1 MYSVLVSGGGLTGA
15 SLAAALADRGMR
27 VAIVEAVAPQS
38 PAQPSL
44 DDRTSAIAR
53 TGVRILGNLGVW
65 PLLKEA
71 PSPIHAVEISERG
84 CFGGARIDAAAQ
96 GLDSLGSVVRNR
108 VLGEALWD
116 RLRALESTR
125 SDRTAQTRKD
135 QWSEGILP
143 SSRAG
148 SPRSSL
154 TMERGH
160 LALVEG
166 WKPSFPGLSSFPG
179 LPPFPGLPSF
189 PGLSQGSVDIFC
201 PARVTA
207 VSTKNDH
214 VAARLEGNGEAK
226 AHTIKAQLLA
236 VAEGARSPL
245 RDEFGIAAEHK
256 EYPQVAVTGLVEVR
270 KVIRP
275 DIAWERFTAEGPLA
289 LLPAGGRRYGF
300 VIVANRGAARIKDME
315 DAQLLAYL
323 QDLMGYRAGE
333 FVGVGKRATYPLALD
348 RADRVT
354 APRAVLVGAA
364 ANSVHPLAAQGFNLA
379 LRDVAALTETLA
391 DGGSPPADPGD
402 AGLLSRYAEWRRRDQ
417 DNVVRFTDS
426 LAVLSYSAWLRPLRG
441 LGLQAFDLAPLAK
454 PLLAR
459 FALGQGGRMPRLA
472 RGLRL

>member
-1 MYSVLVSGGGLTGA
+1 MYSVLVAGGGLTGA
-15 SLAAALADRGMR
+15 SLAVALADRGMR
-27 VAIVEAVAPQS
+27 VAIVEAVPPQS

-53 TGVRILGNLGVW
+53 TGVRILENLGVW
-65 PLLKEA
+65 SQLKEA

-116 RLRALESTR
+116 RLRA
-125 SDRTAQTRKD
+125 KK
-135 QWSEGILP
+135 
-143 SSRAG
+143 
-148 SPRSSL
+148 
-154 TMERGH
+154 ERGRP
-160 LALVEG
+160 ALVEG
-166 WKPSFPGLSSFPG
+166 GTPSFPGS
-179 LPPFPGLPSF
+179 
-189 PGLSQGSVDIFC
+189 SQGSVDIFC

-207 VSTKNDH
+207 VSAEDDH
-214 VAARLEGNGEAK
+214 ISARVEGEGDAK
-226 AHTIKAQLLA
+226 AQTIKAQLLA
-236 VAEGARSPL
+236 VAEGARSSL
-245 RDEFGIAAEHK
+245 RDAFGIAAEHK

-275 DIAWERFTAEGPLA
+275 DTAWERFTAEGPLA

-300 VIVANRGAARIKDME
+300 VIVANCGATRIKDME
-315 DAQLLAYL
+315 AAELLAYL
-323 QDLMGYRAGE
+323 QDLVGYRAGE
-333 FVGVGKRATYPLALD
+333 FVAVGKRATYPLALD

-379 LRDVAALTETLA
+379 LRDVAALAETLA
-391 DGGSPPADPGD
+391 DGGSPPADPGA

-426 LAVLSYSAWLRPLRG
+426 LALLSHSAWLRPLRG
-441 LGLQAFDLAPLAK
+441 LGLQAFDLAPQAK

-459 FALGQGGRMPRLA
+459 FALGQGGRMSRLA
-472 RGLRL
+472 RGLPL

>member
-1 MYSVLVSGGGLTGA
+1 MYSVLVAGGGLTGA
-15 SLAAALADRGMR
+15 SLAVALADRGMR
-27 VAIVEAVAPQS
+27 VAIVEAVPPQS

-53 TGVRILGNLGVW
+53 TGVRILENLGVW
-65 PLLKEA
+65 PQLKEA

-116 RLRALESTR
+116 RLRALGSTR
-125 SDRTAQTRKD
+125 SDRRNADAQGT
-135 QWSEGILP
+135 
-143 SSRAG
+143 
-148 SPRSSL
+148 
-154 TMERGH
+154 TERG
-160 LALVEG
+160 LPALDEG
-166 WKPSFPGLSSFPG
+166 WKPSFPGSSP
-179 LPPFPGLPSF
+179 F

-207 VSTKNDH
+207 VSTKDDH
-214 VAARLEGNGEAK
+214 VSARVEGEGDAT
-226 AHTIKAQLLA
+226 AQTFKAQLLA

-245 RDEFGIAAEHK
+245 RDAFGIAAEHK

-275 DIAWERFTAEGPLA
+275 DTAWERFTADGPLA

-300 VIVANRGAARIKDME
+300 VIVANRGVARIRDME
-315 DAQLLAYL
+315 DAELLACL
-323 QDLMGYRAGE
+323 QGLVGYRAGE
-333 FVGVGKRATYPLALD
+333 FVRVGKRATYPLALD

-391 DGGSPPADPGD
+391 DGGSPAADPGA

-426 LAVLSYSAWLRPLRG
+426 LALLSHSAWLRPLRG
-441 LGLQAFDLAPLAK
+441 LGLQAFDLTPQAK

-459 FALGQGGRMPRLA
+459 FALGQGGRMSRLA
-472 RGLRL
+472 RGLPL

>member
-1 MYSVLVSGGGLTGA
+1 MYSVLVAGGGLTGA
-15 SLAAALADRGMR
+15 SLAVALADRGMR

-53 TGVRILGNLGVW
+53 TGVRILDNLGVW
-65 PLLKEA
+65 SQLKEA

-84 CFGGARIDAAAQ
+84 CFGGARIDAASQ

-108 VLGEALWD
+108 VLGEALWE
-116 RLRALESTR
+116 RLRALESTN
-125 SDRTAQTRKD
+125 SDRATLTRKD
-135 QWSEGILP
+135 QRSEGILP
-143 SSRAG
+143 STRAG
-148 SPRSSL
+148 RPRSSL

-166 WKPSFPGLSSFPG
+166 WKPSFPGLS
-179 LPPFPGLPSF
+179 
-189 PGLSQGSVDIFC
+189 QGSVDIFC

-207 VSTKNDH
+207 VSTKDDH
-214 VAARLEGNGEAK
+214 VSARVEGEGEAK
-226 AHTIKAQLLA
+226 AHTIKARLLA

-245 RDEFGIAAEHK
+245 RDAFGIAAEHK
-256 EYPQVAVTGLVEVR
+256 EYPQAAVTGLVKVR

-275 DIAWERFTAEGPLA
+275 DTAWERFTAEGPLA

-315 DAQLLAYL
+315 DAQLLACL

-333 FVGVGKRATYPLALD
+333 FVRVGKRATYPLALD

-391 DGGSPPADPGD
+391 DGGSPPADPGA

-426 LAVLSYSAWLRPLRG
+426 LALLSQSAWLRPLRG

-459 FALGQGGRMPRLA
+459 FALGQGGRMSRLA
-472 RGLRL
+472 RGLPL

>member
-1 MYSVLVSGGGLTGA
+1 MYSVLVAGGGLTGA
-15 SLAAALADRGMR
+15 SLAVALADRGMR
-27 VAIVEAVAPQS
+27 VAIVEAVPPQS

-53 TGVRILGNLGVW
+53 TGVCILDNLGVW
-65 PLLKEA
+65 SQLKEA

-84 CFGGARIDAAAQ
+84 CFGGARIDAASQ

-108 VLGEALWD
+108 ILGEALWD
-116 RLRALESTR
+116 RLRAFGSTH
-125 SDRTAQTRKD
+125 SDRR
-135 QWSEGILP
+135 
-143 SSRAG
+143 RAG
-148 SPRSSL
+148 AQG
-154 TMERGH
+154 TTERG
-160 LALVEG
+160 LPALDEG
-166 WKPSFPGLSSFPG
+166 WKPSFPGL
-179 LPPFPGLPSF
+179 L
-189 PGLSQGSVDIFC
+189 QGSVDIFC

-207 VSTKNDH
+207 VSTRDDH
-214 VAARLEGNGEAK
+214 VSARVEGEGDAK
-226 AHTIKAQLLA
+226 ERTIKAQLLA

-245 RDEFGIAAEHK
+245 RDAFGIAAEHK

-275 DIAWERFTAEGPLA
+275 DTAWERFTADGPLA

-300 VIVANRGAARIKDME
+300 VIVANRGAGRIKEME
-315 DAQLLAYL
+315 DAELLAYL

-333 FVGVGKRATYPLALD
+333 FVRVGRRATYPLALD

-354 APRAVLVGAA
+354 ARRAVLVGAA

-391 DGGSPPADPGD
+391 DGGSPPADPGA

-426 LAVLSYSAWLRPLRG
+426 LAVLSHSAWLRPLRG

-459 FALGQGGRMPRLA
+459 FALGQGGRMSRLA
-472 RGLRL
+472 RGLPL

>member
-1 MYSVLVSGGGLTGA
+1 MYSVLVAGGGLTGA

-116 RLRALESTR
+116 RLRAFGSTH
-125 SDRTAQTRKD
+125 SDRRYADAQ
-135 QWSEGILP
+135 G
-143 SSRAG
+143 
-148 SPRSSL
+148 
-154 TMERGH
+154 TMERG
-160 LALVEG
+160 LPALDEG
-166 WKPSFPGLSSFPG
+166 WK
-179 LPPFPGLPSF
+179 PSF

-201 PARVTA
+201 PARVKA
-207 VSTKNDH
+207 VSTESDH
-214 VAARLEGNGEAK
+214 VTARIESEGDAK
-226 AHTIKAQLLA
+226 ARTIKAQLLA

-245 RDEFGIAAEHK
+245 RDEFGITAEHK
-256 EYPQVAVTGLVEVR
+256 EYPQVAVTGLLEVR

-275 DIAWERFTAEGPLA
+275 DTAWERFTAEGPLA

-323 QDLMGYRAGE
+323 QDLVGYRAGE
-333 FVGVGKRATYPLALD
+333 FVRVGKRATYPLALD

-391 DGGSPPADPGD
+391 DGGSPPADPGA
-402 AGLLSRYAEWRRRDQ
+402 AGLLCRYAEWRRRDQ

-426 LAVLSYSAWLRPLRG
+426 LAALSYSAWLRPLRG

-459 FALGQGGRMPRLA
+459 FALGQGGRMSRLA

>member
-1 MYSVLVSGGGLTGA
+1 MYGVLVAGGGLTGA
-15 SLAAALADRGMR
+15 SLAVALADRGMR
-27 VAIVEAVAPQS
+27 VAIVEAVPPQS

-53 TGVRILGNLGVW
+53 TGVRILENLGVW
-65 PLLKEA
+65 SQLKEA

-116 RLRALESTR
+116 RLRA
-125 SDRTAQTRKD
+125 KK
-135 QWSEGILP
+135 
-143 SSRAG
+143 
-148 SPRSSL
+148 
-154 TMERGH
+154 ERP
-160 LALVEG
+160 ALVEG
-166 WKPSFPGLSSFPG
+166 GT
-179 LPPFPGLPSF
+179 PSF

-207 VSTKNDH
+207 VSAEDDH
-214 VAARLEGNGEAK
+214 ISARVEGEGDAK
-226 AHTIKAQLLA
+226 AQTIKARLLA

-245 RDEFGIAAEHK
+245 RDAFGIAAEHK

-270 KVIRP
+270 KVIKP
-275 DIAWERFTAEGPLA
+275 DTAWERFTAEGPLA

-300 VIVANRGAARIKDME
+300 VIVANPGAARIKDME
-315 DAQLLAYL
+315 DAELLACL
-323 QDLMGYRAGE
+323 QDLVGYRAGE
-333 FVGVGKRATYPLALD
+333 FVRIGTRATYPLALD

-391 DGGSPPADPGD
+391 DGGSPPADPGA

-426 LAVLSYSAWLRPLRG
+426 LALLSHSAWLRPLRG
-441 LGLQAFDLAPLAK
+441 LGLQAFDLAPQAK

-459 FALGQGGRMPRLA
+459 FALGQGGRMSRLA
-472 RGLRL
+472 RGLPL

>member
-1 MYSVLVSGGGLTGA
+1 MYSVLVAGGGLTGA
-15 SLAAALADRGMR
+15 SLAVALADQGMR
-27 VAIVEAVAPQS
+27 VAIVEAVPPQS

-53 TGVRILGNLGVW
+53 TGVRILENLGVW
-65 PLLKEA
+65 PQLKEA

-116 RLRALESTR
+116 RLRALESTH

-135 QWSEGILP
+135 QWSEGALP
-143 SSRAG
+143 SSRSG

-154 TMERGH
+154 TKERGH
-160 LALVEG
+160 PALVEG
-166 WKPSFPGLSSFPG
+166 WRPSFS
-179 LPPFPGLPSF
+179 
-189 PGLSQGSVDIFC
+189 GLSQGSVDIFC

-207 VSTKNDH
+207 VSTKDDH
-214 VAARLEGNGEAK
+214 VSARVEGEGEAK
-226 AHTIKAQLLA
+226 AHTIKARLLA

-245 RDEFGIAAEHK
+245 RDAFGIAAEHK

-270 KVIRP
+270 KVIKP
-275 DIAWERFTAEGPLA
+275 DTAWERFTAEGPLA
-289 LLPAGGRRYGF
+289 LLPAGRRRYGF

-315 DAQLLAYL
+315 DAELLAYL
-323 QDLMGYRAGE
+323 QDLVGYRAGE
-333 FVGVGKRATYPLALD
+333 FVRVGRRASYPLALD

-391 DGGSPPADPGD
+391 EGGSPPADPGA

-426 LAVLSYSAWLRPLRG
+426 LALLSHSAWLRPLRG
-441 LGLQAFDLAPLAK
+441 LGLQAFDLAPQAK

-459 FALGQGGRMPRLA
+459 FALGQGGRMSRLA
-472 RGLRL
+472 RGLPL

>member
-1 MYSVLVSGGGLTGA
+1 MYSVLVAGGGLTGA
-15 SLAAALADRGMR
+15 SLAVALAHRGMR

-53 TGVRILGNLGVW
+53 TGVRILDNLGVW
-65 PLLKEA
+65 SQLKEA

-84 CFGGARIDAAAQ
+84 CFGGARIDAASQ

-108 VLGEALWD
+108 VLGEALWE
-116 RLRALESTR
+116 RLRALESTH
-125 SDRTAQTRKD
+125 SDRRYADEQ
-135 QWSEGILP
+135 G
-143 SSRAG
+143 
-148 SPRSSL
+148 

-160 LALVEG
+160 PALVEG
-166 WKPSFPGLSSFPG
+166 WK
-179 LPPFPGLPSF
+179 PSF

-207 VSTKNDH
+207 VSTESDH
-214 VAARLEGNGEAK
+214 VSARVEGEGDAT

-245 RDEFGIAAEHK
+245 RDAFGIAAEHK
-256 EYPQVAVTGLVEVR
+256 EYPQAAVTGLVKVR

-275 DIAWERFTAEGPLA
+275 DTAWERFTAEGPLA

-315 DAQLLAYL
+315 DAQLLACL

-333 FVGVGKRATYPLALD
+333 FVRVGKRATYPLALD

-391 DGGSPPADPGD
+391 DGGSPPADPGA

-426 LAVLSYSAWLRPLRG
+426 LALLSQSAWLRPLRG

-459 FALGQGGRMPRLA
+459 FALGQGGRMSRLA
-472 RGLRL
+472 RGLPL